1 MCYMTVEAELFG
13 GTKAKENRFGG
24 GIGGD
29 IFNIMHTLKK
39 NIYIS
44 LETLI
49 YRRACVCT
57 LIPRTFREK
66 GTE

>member
-39 NIYIS
+39 KH
-44 LETLI
+44 LHLI
-49 YRRACVCT
+49 GNFD
-57 LIPRTFREK
+57 L
-66 GTE
+66 